1 MKQGKA
7 LSEVLAELQRQN
19 KMKLDYVAPAQAFH
33 LEDDGKTFTLK
44 HNDGTRKAFNTTDLF
59 HRQIG
64 STLEIPAKYYD
75 AMRKK
80 KPELL
85 ARNVNAWFGD
95 REQSYMIRSL
105 GYYSESYE
113 KTADA
118 VAATVAATTD
128 VADVIDV
135 EIVGAEKEI
144 ITDEGNKSKSNV
156 IGVARAL
163 LSDRYRRIDNTEI
176 ATAVLPLFA
185 GQEGM
190 EVVSSALTPQ
200 RLFLKVVN
208 HRLEQE
214 VVPGDIVQAGVVI
227 SNSEVGLGAV
237 SVQPLV
243 YRLVC
248 SNGLITNDFGER
260 RTHIGRTLETVED
273 TFHIYSTDTLEAEN
287 KAFMLKLRDA
297 TLSAIEET
305 RFAMIVGK
313 LRDSTEAKITGH
325 VQDVVELTSKTY
337 GLNQGEQE
345 SILDYLVAGGNLSL
359 YGLSNAVTRA
369 SQDVELYDRATELE
383 SIGWQVATM
392 PPRQWHEF
400 NSV

>member
-7 LSEVLAELQRQN
+7 LPEVLAELQRQN
-19 KMKLDYVAPAQAFH
+19 KIKLDYVAPAQAFH
-33 LEDDGKTFTLK
+33 LEDDGETFILK

-105 GYYSESYE
+105 GYCSEN
-113 KTADA
+113 DA
-118 VAATVAATTD
+118 NNKAIATD
-128 VADVIDV
+128 ADVIDV
-135 EIVGAEKEI
+135 LDAEIVEAENTK
-144 ITDEGNKSKSNV
+144 TV

-163 LSDRYRRIDNTEI
+163 LSDRYRRIDNMEI
-176 ATAVLPLFA
+176 AEAVLPLFA
-185 GQEGM
+185 GQEGI
-190 EVVSSALTPQ
+190 EVASSAVTSQ
-200 RLFLKVVN
+200 RLYLKVVN

-313 LRDSTEAKITGH
+313 LRESTEAKITGH

-345 SILDYLVAGGNLSL
+345 SILDYLVAGGDLSL

-369 SQDVELYDRATELE
+369 SQDVESYDRATELE

-400 NSV
+400 NR